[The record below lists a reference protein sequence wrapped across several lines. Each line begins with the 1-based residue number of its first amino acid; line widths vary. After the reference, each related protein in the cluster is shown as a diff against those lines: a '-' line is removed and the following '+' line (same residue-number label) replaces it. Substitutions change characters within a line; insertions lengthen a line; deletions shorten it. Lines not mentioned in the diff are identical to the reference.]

1 MDDESGESMEPME
14 EVLTHTL
21 AENQVQRSV
30 SSNAIVE
37 TNGRR
42 TDATD
47 SITFRANAVV
57 NKYRKRRLKPCL

>member
-1 MDDESGESMEPME
+1 M
-14 EVLTHTL
+14 VLTHTL